1 MNFISKWKDKL
12 IGDRAF
18 YKKVLFIALP
28 MIGQNAVTSF
38 VNFLDNIMVGSI
50 GTEQM
55 SGVAIVNQLMFVFN
69 ICIFG
74 GVAGAG
80 IYGTQFFGK
89 GDYTGQKYTFRF
101 KLLVSIVLVAIALLL
116 GIFAGTELIQLYLS
130 DSGSVGDVEL
140 TLHYGEL
147 YFSIMLFIYKPML

>member
-38 VNFLDNIMVGSI
+38 VNFLDNIMVGTI

-69 ICIFG
+69 IIF
-74 GVAGAG
+74 
-80 IYGTQFFGK
+80 
-89 GDYTGQKYTFRF
+89 
-101 KLLVSIVLVAIALLL
+101 LLKKNNFYNII
-116 GIFAGTELIQLYLS
+116 
-130 DSGSVGDVEL
+130 
-140 TLHYGEL
+140 
-147 YFSIMLFIYKPML
+147 